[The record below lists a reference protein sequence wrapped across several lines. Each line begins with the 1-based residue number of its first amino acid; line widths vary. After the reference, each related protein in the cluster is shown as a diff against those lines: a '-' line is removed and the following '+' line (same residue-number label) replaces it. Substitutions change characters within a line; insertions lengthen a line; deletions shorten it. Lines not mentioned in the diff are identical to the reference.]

1 MEFSGLISFGAAASA
16 SVAEAREPEKL
27 VPPPESPPRSLLTY
41 DDGAG
46 GTARTTGLITRKG
59 DLGVLRP
66 RGILQQEDSAE
77 IGAASD
83 ASEAATPPRGHG
95 HGDGHAHGLAC
106 SHCSGSSAGSSAP
119 ICRGFGEHRRFLLWL
134 ALG

>member
-66 RGILQQEDSAE
+66 RGILQQEDS
-77 IGAASD
+77 D
-83 ASEAATPPRGHG
+83 ASEAAPATPPRGHG
-95 HGDGHAHGLAC
+95 HGDGHAHDLAC
-106 SHCSGSSAGSSAP
+106 SHCSGSSAEAP

>member
-1 MEFSGLISFGAAASA
+1 MEFSGLISFGTAASA
-16 SVAEAREPEKL
+16 SLAEAREPEKL
-27 VPPPESPPRSLLTY
+27 VPPPQSPPRSLLTY

-66 RGILQQEDSAE
+66 RGILQQEDSE
-77 IGAASD
+77 
-83 ASEAATPPRGHG
+83 ASEAAPRS
-95 HGDGHAHGLAC
+95 GDGHAHDLAC
-106 SHCSGSSAGSSAP
+106 SHCSGSSAEAP

>member
-1 MEFSGLISFGAAASA
+1 MEFSGLISFGAAGSA

-66 RGILQQEDSAE
+66 RGILQQEDS
-77 IGAASD
+77 D
-83 ASEAATPPRGHG
+83 ASEAAPATPPRGHG
-95 HGDGHAHGLAC
+95 HGDGHAHDLAC
-106 SHCSGSSAGSSAP
+106 SHCSGSSAEAP

>member
-1 MEFSGLISFGAAASA
+1 MEFSGLISFGTAASA

-27 VPPPESPPRSLLTY
+27 VPPPQSPPRSLLTY

-66 RGILQQEDSAE
+66 RGILQQEDS
-77 IGAASD
+77 D
-83 ASEAATPPRGHG
+83 ASEAAPATPPRGHG

-106 SHCSGSSAGSSAP
+106 SHCSGSSAEAP